1 MSVDPNQ
8 MKVNQAA
15 QRGAQ
20 GSAAPSQPTN
30 GNEARPSALPNLNE
44 QTAASALA
52 PEGVQ
57 AQRTSQS
64 VTELSDIANEV
75 RRIRTIQQ
83 RETEQVQKA
92 SPVAT
97 QKRSNRPG
105 DASVIVGASQ
115 NDALPVSDRAGGT
128 KELTVSQ
135 LENKLAAEPER
146 VPADFGATIREMQRI
161 RRQPLSSYEPAPS
174 DSRRLGKAVRI
185 EMDTR
190 RKVEINELI
199 EKRGND
205 FGGGLVNMNP
215 TIAYQ
220 EIMKS
225 SSDQTASQTE
235 DSEYQRRLP
244 DGAVDSK
251 PGTANAGTKVSG
263 SLERYAAAAQF
274 TEKTQSDVGS
284 KSLEEIKEALR
295 SRGAFDKVRG
305 SK

>member
-1 MSVDPNQ
+1 MSVDPSQ
-8 MKVNQAA
+8 IKAGTAA
-15 QRGAQ
+15 PVGAQ
-20 GSAAPSQPTN
+20 GTT
-30 GNEARPSALPNLNE
+30 PSASLAESASKPTSVPSAEE
-44 QTAASALA
+44 QVSVTATAT

-57 AQRTSQS
+57 RQSVSQS
-64 VTELSDIANEV
+64 ATELADIANEV

-83 RETEQVQKA
+83 REKDDT
-92 SPVAT
+92 STRTPVAT
-97 QKRSNRPG
+97 QRRSNRPG
-105 DASVIVGASQ
+105 DADVIVGASQ
-115 NDALPVSDRAGGT
+115 NDALPVSDRSSSTDALSG
-128 KELTVSQ
+128 VQ
-135 LENKLAAEPER
+135 LENKLAVEPER
-146 VPADFGATIREMQRI
+146 IPADFGATIREMQKI
-161 RRQPLSSYEPAPS
+161 RRQPLSSYEPAAS

-190 RKVEINELI
+190 RKVEISELI

-220 EIMKS
+220 EITRT
-225 SSDQTASQTE
+225 SSDYRASQTE
-235 DSEYQRRLP
+235 DSEYERRLP

-251 PGTANAGTKVSG
+251 PGAANAGTKVSG

-284 KSLEEIKEALR
+284 KSLEQIKEALR

-305 SK
+305 PK

>member
-1 MSVDPNQ
+1 
-8 MKVNQAA
+8 
-15 QRGAQ
+15 
-20 GSAAPSQPTN
+20 
-30 GNEARPSALPNLNE
+30 
-44 QTAASALA
+44 
-52 PEGVQ
+52 
-57 AQRTSQS
+57 
-64 VTELSDIANEV
+64 
-75 RRIRTIQQ
+75 
-83 RETEQVQKA
+83 
-92 SPVAT
+92 
-97 QKRSNRPG
+97 
-105 DASVIVGASQ
+105 
-115 NDALPVSDRAGGT
+115 
-128 KELTVSQ
+128 
-135 LENKLAAEPER
+135 
-146 VPADFGATIREMQRI
+146 
-161 RRQPLSSYEPAPS
+161 
-174 DSRRLGKAVRI
+174 
-185 EMDTR
+185 MDTR